1 MFRIRL
7 HGRGGQGI
15 KTGGQVLGT
24 ALFLEG
30 FQVQDAPRYG
40 AERRGAPIASY
51 VRAGHAPIQERGV
64 IAHPELVVV
73 ADETLIP
80 IPAAGVMQGADTR
93 SVLLVASATPAPVW
107 RERLN
112 WPGPVLTLPPPPGLA
127 AAGLHCA
134 AAAARLV
141 GVIRRETL
149 EHSITREGP
158 SELPAAGIRAAL
170 EAFDALASNAGCV
183 REVEAPAA
191 DTGTRPDWID
201 LPTDPASVAAPQI
214 LASANSALAR
224 TGAWRTMRPVIDP
237 DRCRHCSWICGTLCP
252 DGAIRIGPDRAPT
265 IDLDHCKG
273 CLICVAVC
281 PTHAI
286 DARPEREDAG

>member
-24 ALFLEG
+24 AFFLEG

-40 AERRGAPIASY
+40 AERRGAPIASN

-64 IAHPELVVV
+64 ITDPDLVVV

-80 IPAAGVMQGADTR
+80 IPAAGVMQGADAR
-93 SVLLVASATPAPVW
+93 SVLLVASTTSAAVW

-112 WPGPVLTLPPPPGLA
+112 WPGPVLTLPPALGLA

-141 GVIRRETL
+141 GVIGRETL
-149 EHSITREGP
+149 ERSIASEGP
-158 SELPAAGIRAAL
+158 AELSGDGVRAAL
-170 EAFDALASNAGCV
+170 AAFDALAPRAGCV
-183 REVEAPAA
+183 REAEAAKA
-191 DTGTRPDWID
+191 DFGARPDWID
-201 LPTDPASVAAPQI
+201 LPTDPASVAAPEI
-214 LASANSALAR
+214 LAGANSALAR

-273 CLICVAVC
+273 CLVCVAVC

>member
-24 ALFLEG
+24 AFFLEG

-51 VRAGHAPIQERGV
+51 VRAGRMPIQERGV
-64 IAHPELVVV
+64 IAQPDLVVV

-80 IPAAGVMQGADTR
+80 IPSAGVMQGADAHT
-93 SVLLVASATPAPVW
+93 VLVVASTTPAPVW

-112 WPGPVLTLPPPPGLA
+112 WPGPVLTLAPPPGPA

-141 GVIRRETL
+141 GVIGRETL
-149 EHSITREGP
+149 EQSIAQEGP
-158 SELPAAGIRAAL
+158 AELPAAAIRAAL
-170 EAFDALASNAGCV
+170 DAFDAQAPNAGCV
-183 REVEAPAA
+183 REAEVTTAEP
-191 DTGTRPDWID
+191 GMRPDWID
-201 LPTDPASVAAPQI
+201 PPTDPASVAAPDI
-214 LASANSALAR
+214 LASANSGLVR

-252 DGAIRIGPDRAPT
+252 DGAIRIGAGRAPT

-273 CLICVAVC
+273 CLVCVAVC